1 MAFPS
6 AVVKTAIAEKPR
18 LAHMLIDF
26 KAELRRML
34 GTLVSGRQTEEDKN
48 EQ

>member
-6 AVVKTAIAEKPR
+6 AVVKTAIAEEPR

-34 GTLVSGRQTEEDKN
+34 GTLVSGMQREENKNDK
-48 EQ
+48 